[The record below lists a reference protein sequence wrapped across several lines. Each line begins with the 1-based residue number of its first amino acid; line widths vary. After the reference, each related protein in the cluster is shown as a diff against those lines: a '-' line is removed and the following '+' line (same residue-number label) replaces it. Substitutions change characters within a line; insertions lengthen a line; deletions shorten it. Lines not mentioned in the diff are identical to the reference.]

1 MSENAAE
8 LRRRTERSRMLES
21 LASETSL
28 DTESPW
34 LPARTSPRRNSGAP
48 LGRPLSYAPSN
59 GERQNTSAFARR
71 QNYAAVHRQAGLNFR
86 SAPAPTIFDPSSL
99 ETGTPIFQ
107 VNGSS
112 GAAANVPEDVIP
124 SNGPRYL
131 NWPEP
136 DVPMSPG
143 SFGPGINRT
152 ERLGHDYLSAIDAR
166 HRRPVTRP
174 SRPRSPL
181 PWDDIIHLSGRE
193 SQAPDLDL
201 EARARRRSLMNLYN
215 SSSPHASV
223 LDTSAPITTEQSV
236 PPSSS
241 ADGNIDL
248 SGFHQGPIFD
258 SIQRY
263 VDYDNIRAR
272 LSRLEAQAEFAAT
285 SNVSPRARSPPSIP
299 PLQFDSGSGG
309 DLSAPYLAFR
319 RQTEYRS
326 EVRIRI

>member
-1 MSENAAE
+1 MK
-8 LRRRTERSRMLES
+8 
-21 LASETSL
+21 
-28 DTESPW
+28 
-34 LPARTSPRRNSGAP
+34 
-48 LGRPLSYAPSN
+48 
-59 GERQNTSAFARR
+59 
-71 QNYAAVHRQAGLNFR
+71 
-86 SAPAPTIFDPSSL
+86 I
-99 ETGTPIFQ
+99 
-107 VNGSS
+107 
-112 GAAANVPEDVIP
+112 
-124 SNGPRYL
+124 
-131 NWPEP
+131 
-136 DVPMSPG
+136 
-143 SFGPGINRT
+143 IN
-152 ERLGHDYLSAIDAR
+152 E
-166 HRRPVTRP
+166 
-174 SRPRSPL
+174 
-181 PWDDIIHLSGRE
+181 
-193 SQAPDLDL
+193 
-201 EARARRRSLMNLYN
+201 
-215 SSSPHASV
+215 SSSPHVSV
-223 LDTSAPITTEQSV
+223 LDTSAPITTEQSA